1 MKITQI
7 EMFEVKVA
15 LAKPY
20 RLSKVVGTKEWTH
33 AIILKMHTDKEIVG
47 LGEANPTLKIG
58 GESPSTV
65 KATLQHDMAPILLGE
80 DPLALN
86 RLEQALNNVIRANW
100 AAKAAVSMALY
111 DIAGK
116 FYGLPVCRLLG
127 GSVVSELPVLWP
139 LSSGSAKEDLETIE
153 DKHKEGYRTFM
164 IKMGALPITDEI
176 ERIVSLRRHF
186 SDDICLIVD
195 ANQGWTRFEAER
207 FVHGL
212 GDYQI
217 DLLEQPLPRWDD
229 FGYAQL
235 RNIVPWPISMDE
247 GVITIG
253 DATKLINR
261 QVADVFSIKI
271 AKHGGIGKSRAIASL
286 AEAHGLKCMMN
297 SEIEFGITQ
306 SASLHLGCTLHNL
319 VEWGHAYMSPLR
331 LGCDVTDYSRLVAHG
346 KVRVP
351 ERPGLGV
358 RLAEAV
364 LQEHTKNHIQIG

>member
-7 EMFEVKVA
+7 EMFEVTVA

-33 AIILKMHTDKEIVG
+33 AIILKMHTDEEIVG

-65 KATLQHDMAPILLGE
+65 KATLEHDMAPILLGE

-86 RLEQALNNVIRANW
+86 RLEQALDNIIRANW

-139 LSSGSAKEDLETIE
+139 LGSGSSEEDLETIE
-153 DKHKEGYRTFM
+153 DKLKEGYRTFM

-176 ERIVSLRRHF
+176 ERIVSLRKHF
-186 SDDICLIVD
+186 SDDIGLIVD

-207 FVHGL
+207 FMQGL

-229 FGYAQL
+229 FGYARL
-235 RNIVPWPISMDE
+235 RNIAPWPISMDE

-253 DATKLINR
+253 DAKKLINR
-261 QVADVFSIKI
+261 QVANVFSIKI

-286 AEAHGLKCMMN
+286 AGAYGLKCMMN

-319 VEWGHAYMSPLR
+319 VACGHAYMSPLR
-331 LGCDVTDYSRLVAHG
+331 LGCDVTDYGRLVTNG

-351 ERPGLGV
+351 ESPGLGV